1 MLNASLVNTDPYFP
15 NGPCVTNID
24 TAMQQATTEPAFND
38 TTRQSYALL
47 LTDGKQSSGCMAAGG
62 DMGTT
67 QIITDLY
74 QNRNVPTFVLG
85 FGVGGIDPVQMNL
98 FADAGGVPSGDPV
111 NHFYAAEDQMS
122 LDAALNAIASKTLGC
137 SFTLNSVPPDP
148 TKIFVFFDNNTTP
161 VPQDPTHMNGWDYDA
176 ATNQVTFYGAAC
188 DSLKTGAI
196 LDVDIVFGCSQPTPD

>member
-1 MLNASLVNTDPYFP
+1 
-15 NGPCVTNID
+15 
-24 TAMQQATTEPAFND
+24 MQQATTETAFND